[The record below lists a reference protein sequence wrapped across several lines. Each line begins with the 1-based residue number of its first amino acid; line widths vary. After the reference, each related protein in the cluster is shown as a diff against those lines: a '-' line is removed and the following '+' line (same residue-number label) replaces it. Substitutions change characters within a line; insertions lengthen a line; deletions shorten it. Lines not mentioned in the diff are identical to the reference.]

1 MNLLAGAI
9 VILLL
14 IGLVVPATAF
24 SADRIE
30 IMVAE
35 NGDAAI
41 TFDYTLSWIERA
53 VVFMRIADPGGEL
66 KRAMESHS
74 GKEVTVISVGTSGVV
89 LRVDDFATVRE
100 SADGRVYRT
109 PALDFTEAGR
119 RLTTYWFARFVTVD
133 TTPAVAVI
141 RFPDGHRET
150 LYDRE
155 IIPSITHTIGK

>member
-1 MNLLAGAI
+1 MNRLVQAI
-9 VILLL
+9 AFLLL

-24 SADRIE
+24 TADRIE
-30 IMVAE
+30 IRVAE
-35 NGDAAI
+35 NGDAGI

-53 VVFMRIADPGGEL
+53 AVFLRIADPGGEL

-74 GKEVTVISVGTSGVV
+74 GKEVTVTSISPSGIV
-89 LRVDDFATVRE
+89 LWVDGFATVRE

-119 RLTTYWFARFVTVD
+119 TLTTYWFARFVTVD